1 VNWAAIRSEFPALG
15 QWTYLNTA
23 TYGQVPLRSQAAVA
37 RHFAHRDELAC
48 QDFLRWFDDADEI
61 RGLLGQL
68 IHCNR
73 DDIAFTSTAGAA
85 LSLFLG
91 GIDWQP
97 GDRIVTLADEFPNQ
111 YYYANWLGG
120 RGVELV
126 EMADAGMPD
135 VPGAEL
141 GAQPERT
148 RAIILSTV
156 NYTSGYRP
164 DLARISKLAHE
175 AGALLYVDGT
185 QSLGALRFDVQAVA
199 PDLFAVDGYKWL
211 LCPNGATFF
220 YISPALRSVL
230 PPAVIGWRSDRG
242 WRSVDDLHHGAP
254 QWPEGAERYEGGM
267 LNFPS
272 LCAMGESVRMIL
284 GIGPEVIERRVLD
297 LSAQVA
303 EVLRA
308 ARAEIRHEGSNIVA
322 GRWPDRDASA
332 LAKTL
337 GRKRII
343 VAARHGNLRV
353 SPHFYN
359 DESDIAALA
368 AAI

>member
-1 VNWAAIRSEFPALG
+1 MNWASTRAEFPALA

-48 QDFLRWFDDADEI
+48 QDFLKWFDDADEI

-68 IHCNR
+68 IHCSSE
-73 DDIAFTSTAGAA
+73 DIAFVSTAGAA

-91 GIDWQP
+91 GIDWRP
-97 GDRIVTLADEFPNQ
+97 GDRIITLADEFPNQ

-126 EMADAGMPD
+126 EMAAIPMADD
-135 VPGAEL
+135 SV
-141 GAQPERT
+141 PERT

-164 DLARISKLAHE
+164 DLARISKLAHA

-185 QSLGALRFDVQAVA
+185 QSLGALAFDVQAVE

-220 YISPALRSVL
+220 YISPALRRML
-230 PPAVIGWRSDRG
+230 QPAVIGWRSDRG

-254 QWPEGAERYEGGM
+254 QLPEGAERYEGGM

-272 LCAMGESVRMIL
+272 LYGMGESVRMIL
-284 GIGPEVIERRVLD
+284 GIGPEVIERRVLA
-297 LSAQVA
+297 LAAQVT

-308 ARAEIRHEGSNIVA
+308 AGAEVRHPCSNIVA
-322 GRWPDRDASA
+322 GRWPDRDASE
-332 LAKTL
+332 LSRTL
-337 GRKRII
+337 GRNRII

-359 DESDIAALA
+359 DESDIDALA